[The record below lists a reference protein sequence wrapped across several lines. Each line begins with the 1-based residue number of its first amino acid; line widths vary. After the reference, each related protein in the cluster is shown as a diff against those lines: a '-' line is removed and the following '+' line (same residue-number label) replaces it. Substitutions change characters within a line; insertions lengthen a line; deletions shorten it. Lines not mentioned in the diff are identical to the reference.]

1 MDRGQVVLYFAQK
14 LVLEICFSDLS
25 SPDFQT
31 GHQELGIILKDKR
44 LNLLQCQKR
53 IDIYYVNKFVKESQ

>member
-31 GHQELGIILKDKR
+31 GHQDLGIILKKQKEKKMESSTMSKTDR
-44 LNLLQCQKR
+44 HLLR
-53 IDIYYVNKFVKESQ
+53 